1 MTDRGG
7 GRNTVYFEFTV
18 IGAQVRVAAI
28 DAASGVEVSI
38 VGAVGVPRHDLERV
52 ALRKLMKRLEKDP

>member
-1 MTDRGG
+1 MIGKGDAS
-7 GRNTVYFEFTV
+7 NTVYFEFTV